1 MAGGWGPR
9 VGHDQVLLR
18 MTQYTQ
24 IGCLFHAAI
33 GSSAAAAA
41 ASTRTRRTGQ
51 DAGVAQLRDDVGRT
65 DGSRLATGWVAAAG
79 AAARGAAA
87 RRPIAI
93 VLMSATGGEIPRR
106 RLRLRLHLDGDGRAG
121 GRRRAIR
128 DRQVR

>member
-1 MAGGWGPR
+1 
-9 VGHDQVLLR
+9 

-24 IGCLFHAAI
+24 IGCLFDATV
-33 GSSAAAAA
+33 GSSAAAA
-41 ASTRTRRTGQ
+41 STRARRTRQ
-51 DAGVAQLRDDVGRT
+51 DAGVAQLRDDVRRT
-65 DGSRLATGWVAAAG
+65 DLGRIAADRVAAAG

-87 RRPIAI
+87 RRAVAV
-93 VLMSATGGEIPRR
+93 VLMSAAGGEIARR